1 MSGSKSVLLG
11 VAVTL
16 LIVGLISLMGD
27 GLSTGKALAAPPMA
41 PQVHAKASEA
51 DGAVIE
57 EVSGDGPEG
66 ASIET
71 GGVDAQRDLPVAMNP
86 ERPPIEVTR
95 PRKNLDFAV
104 LEGIADPGAG
114 PRLKGAVASWRA
126 WPAVNRTTQT
136 PWWAEA
142 LGWDS
147 KDEVGRDLDTS
158 ANSDATAIAH
168 FGFARAP
175 QKAMQ
180 DSYVYV
186 TSPNHLAALV
196 EVEPEQERIALE
208 LEPADPLIVHV
219 VNVAGEAIMGADVQ
233 SVGWI
238 AGHGERLVKRS
249 YVSDQDG
256 IVNLCPLP
264 NQSVLRATSD
274 GLISPLWRG
283 EHSAAGGDITLI
295 ISSAFEVRGQVN
307 GAPDPEALAACT
319 VLVRMGERNR
329 KPGSLR
335 DEWSDSLGTAV
346 VGPDGAWSFDS
357 VPWMGAGEYVFR
369 MQGKGA
375 MPDEKRVHLDAPESL
390 LVDLSWATGFGLLLY
405 VRDDNVQPLANAL
418 VSARW
423 KTEEGWMD
431 YHFRSSADGLVTM
444 DSLPEAE
451 VHVRVSAAGFA
462 TSSFGPFNMPAA
474 GNSEGFYL
482 DLSLAGVVEGRCVH
496 KGAPVSDFEVTYWG
510 NHSAFRVTEKFR
522 DASDGR
528 FVLDAVPRGD
538 VHLLASSDGLAPSE
552 MATADSLDVQTP
564 EVPGEGRIPVELEL
578 SSPLRGFG
586 RVIDAATGK
595 PVVGAIVS
603 PRFSSNSAVLDAWE
617 DPVQTDASGE
627 FQGLALAAVSAALRV
642 DAQGFSPHTLFVGTV
657 AADFH
662 NVGTIALEH
671 FESIEVQLLSAEEED
686 FRTYTCTLRG
696 HSPVPFD
703 ANGHARFDQVEAGY
717 HILSIQPENMY
728 RRLDTAITVEPGQPK
743 RIEVSVNFGAPSVI
757 ELIPDEGLTVPE
769 MLFLKVHRDSES
781 SGSLVRLET
790 FDEHLEVKT
799 SLPPGE
805 RMIFTVMDHLGTLH
819 VTKWV
824 TTSEAGGE
832 RIRLEL
838 KGKSH
843 HLLFVDSSGR
853 PVPEPY
859 VSVGTPPLDS
869 VAGWVEMGANT
880 EGRLVL
886 HDVSESR
893 ILLFATGPG
902 DAVGQIQEVS
912 LGPSTPDE
920 PILVHYECDHSILA
934 LASERGQPLDG
945 VNTSLRHSL
954 TGTVL
959 DRSSSDESGQ
969 LGFGP
974 LATGTYLV
982 QVASGGLWADTFTL
996 HAPDTGQQQVF
1007 EVRRLGS
1014 IRVDLTREGQPMQG
1028 LVVDFISEER
1038 GTRASEWVMTGQ
1050 AKVGASGLQTDT
1062 GGTVTLS
1069 GIPNGNYVLQ
1079 VSMPGGEI
1087 FEQLVNV
1094 PALSEGLA
1102 RIDLP

>member
-1 MSGSKSVLLG
+1 M
-11 VAVTL
+11 
-16 LIVGLISLMGD
+16 
-27 GLSTGKALAAPPMA
+27 
-41 PQVHAKASEA
+41 E
-51 DGAVIE
+51 
-57 EVSGDGPEG
+57 
-66 ASIET
+66 
-71 GGVDAQRDLPVAMNP
+71 
-86 ERPPIEVTR
+86 
-95 PRKNLDFAV
+95 
-104 LEGIADPGAG
+104 
-114 PRLKGAVASWRA
+114 
-126 WPAVNRTTQT
+126 
-136 PWWAEA
+136 
-142 LGWDS
+142 
-147 KDEVGRDLDTS
+147 
-158 ANSDATAIAH
+158 
-168 FGFARAP
+168 
-175 QKAMQ
+175 

-208 LEPADPLIVHV
+208 LEPAGPLIVHV
-219 VNVAGEAIMGADVQ
+219 VNAAGEPVMGADVQ

-238 AGHGERLVKRS
+238 ASHGDRLVKRS
-249 YVSDQDG
+249 YVSDHDG

-283 EHSAAGGDITLI
+283 EHSAAGGDITLTL
-295 ISSAFEVRGQVN
+295 SSAFEVRGQVN
-307 GAPDPEALAACT
+307 GAPDPEALAACAI
-319 VLVRMGERNR
+319 LVRMGERNR

-335 DEWSDSLGTAV
+335 DEWSEPLDTAT
-346 VGPDGAWSFDS
+346 VGPDGTWSLDS
-357 VPWMGAGEYVFR
+357 VPWMGAGEYVIR

-375 MPDEKRVHLDAPESL
+375 MPDEKRVYLDAPGSV
-390 LVDLSWATGFGLLLY
+390 LVDLSWATGFELLLY
-405 VRDDNVQPLANAL
+405 VRDDNAQPLANAL

-431 YHFRSSADGLVTM
+431 YHYRSSADGLVTM

-462 TSSFGPFNMPAA
+462 TNSFGPFNMPAA

-482 DLSLAGVVEGRCVH
+482 DLSPAGVVEGRCVH

-522 DASDGR
+522 NAIDGR

-552 MATADSLDVQTP
+552 MATADSSEVLAP
-564 EVPGEGRIPVELEL
+564 EAQGKGIIPVELEL
-578 SSPLRGFG
+578 TSPLKGFG

-627 FQGLALAAVSAALRV
+627 FHGLALAPVSAAMRV
-642 DAQGFSPHTLFVGTV
+642 DAQGFSPHTLFIGTV
-657 AADFH
+657 EADFH
-662 NVGTIALEH
+662 NTGTIALER

-743 RIEVSVNFGAPSVI
+743 RIEVSVDFGASSVI
-757 ELIPDEGLTVPE
+757 ELIPDEGVTVPE
-769 MLFLKVHRDSES
+769 MLFLKVYRDSES
-781 SGSLVRLET
+781 SGSLIRLET
-790 FDEHLEVKT
+790 FDEHLEVKM
-799 SLPPGE
+799 SLPSGE
-805 RMIFTVMDHLGTLH
+805 RMIFTVMDHLGNLH

-832 RIRLEL
+832 RIALEL

-843 HLLFVDSSGR
+843 HLLFVDSSGQ

-859 VSVGTPPLDS
+859 VSVGTPPLGS
-869 VAGWVEMGANT
+869 VAAWLEMGANT
-880 EGRLVL
+880 EGRLAL
-886 HDVSESR
+886 HNVSESH

-902 DAVGQIQEVS
+902 DAVGQIQEVI
-912 LGPSTPDE
+912 LGPSSPDE

-934 LASERGQPLDG
+934 LTSERGQPLEG
-945 VNTSLRHSL
+945 VNTSLRHLL
-954 TGTVL
+954 TGVVL
-959 DRSSSDESGQ
+959 DRSSSDDGGQ
-969 LGFGP
+969 VAFGP

-982 QVASGGLWADTFTL
+982 QVTSGGFWPETFTL
-996 HAPDTGQQQVF
+996 HAPDPGHQQVL

-1014 IRVDLTREGQPMQG
+1014 IRVELTREGQPMQG
-1028 LVVDFISEER
+1028 LAVDFISEER
-1038 GTRASEWVMTGQ
+1038 GTRASEWVATGR
-1050 AKVGASGLQTDT
+1050 AKVGASGLQTGPD
-1062 GGTVTLS
+1062 GTVTLS
-1069 GIPNGNYVLQ
+1069 GIPNGNYAFQISL
-1079 VSMPGGEI
+1079 PGGEL
-1087 FEQLVNV
+1087 FDQLVNV

-1102 RIDLP
+1102 TIDLP